1 MQNSVTPREISMLL
15 LKKLYDNFE
24 EYACALFAGVM
35 ISCLSLQLVIR
46 ITLGSS
52 LAWTEELSRY
62 SFLWTVY
69 VGAALAVKRG
79 AHVRITAQFL
89 PMSTRWRLF
98 FRMLAD
104 ALWVIFCLFFA
115 CTGLSVIKEGF
126 AFPEISPTLGIVI
139 SWVEAIIPFS
149 FVLMAW
155 RIIEQYAK
163 KWRSGSLADLVRY
176 EEEAQ

>member
-1 MQNSVTPREISMLL
+1 MTPRETSMLL

-24 EYACALFAGVM
+24 EYACVLFASVM
-35 ISCLSLQLVIR
+35 VICLTLQLLIR

-89 PMSTRWRLF
+89 PMSTKWRLF
-98 FRMLAD
+98 FRITSD
-104 ALWVIFCLFFA
+104 ILWVIFCIFFA
-115 CTGLSVIKEGF
+115 YTGMDVIMEGF
-126 AFPEISPTLGIVI
+126 EFPEISPTLGIVI

-149 FVLMAW
+149 FLLMAW
-155 RIIEQYAK
+155 RIIEQYVS
-163 KWRSGSLADLVRY
+163 KWRSHSLADLVRY
-176 EEEAQ
+176 EEEVQ